1 MITHTEPAML
11 AHVASKSTAQSK
23 VATTTEKRVHAH
35 AHAGTEEGTGA
46 AKRSKEALDKVAR
59 EIQKIAKLEA
69 ETHKV
74 QQARL
79 KA

>member
-1 MITHTEPAML
+1 VL

-23 VATTTEKRVHAH
+23 VATTTEKRTHTAH
-35 AHAGTEEGTGA
+35 KTHVEAEQAQA
-46 AKRSKEALDKVAR
+46 SAKRSKEALDKVAR

-69 ETHKV
+69 ETHSV
-74 QQARL
+74 QQQRL